1 MTFIMPSID
10 DVSSLTLLRKSVKA
24 MVDIDQKA
32 KRYTHLDFV
41 GESPVF
47 LRGGERYSSNMKEVT
62 DRIRTGIKEWEIR
75 EMRRRNLQQQHEQ
88 EQAILLAL
96 RGILSEKRES
106 DRKEKENVLDDMIK
120 QTVNSVITV

>member
-1 MTFIMPSID
+1 
-10 DVSSLTLLRKSVKA
+10 